1 MSLIESPIL
10 QFELC
15 RRVFNKSIL
24 KGVCLSFEWDVPVL
38 KTVGR
43 PTHNV
48 LMHESIESA
57 RSARSTRCL
66 SIAPA
71 GLVFQQALTAL
82 RAAACCDSTPGWRKR
97 RVASPVR
104 HSAHNRVQQK
114 TKKRR
119 DNPLAVPVISDSR
132 QKTQKANSQ

>member
-97 RVASPVR
+97 RVASPAR
-104 HSAHNRVQQK
+104 HSLRTTRCSKK
-114 TKKRR
+114 TKKKR
-119 DNPLAVPVISDSR
+119 DNRLASSVISDLR
-132 QKTQKANSQ
+132 